1 MNDRARDEA
10 RAELGRNALWRPG
23 ACDGPDLALASRVR
37 RHGFLHRRHQFGTFG
52 RRHSPAALSPTSG
65 LGAVLGRNALSKP
78 GDCGQARPTTNDI
91 EVGDCQEGISPEH
104 IDTSEI
110 PFVCMSMFLPSCCG
124 GRKAEVKKSG
134 PVPLNLRPP
143 TGFLRLKTCGE
154 TQAPRQTAN
163 NRPSAAQHSFFTRRL
178 RMGRAKAA
186 ISHHFSLSVA
196 RQVAKLVDQSRV
208 ETRMKEDWLCEV
220 LLFWRRQSS

>member
-23 ACDGPDLALASRVR
+23 ACDGPDLAPESRVR

-110 PFVCMSMFLPSCCG
+110 PFVCMSMFLPCCG

-143 TGFLRLKTCGE
+143 TGLLKLKNLRGNAGSPDRRPTTVQALRSTRFSRGDCAWVELK
-154 TQAPRQTAN
+154 RQ
-163 NRPSAAQHSFFTRRL
+163 SHIISVCLSQ
-178 RMGRAKAA
+178 GRWR
-186 ISHHFSLSVA
+186 SLSINRA
-196 RQVAKLVDQSRV
+196 
-208 ETRMKEDWLCEV
+208 
-220 LLFWRRQSS
+220 